1 MQIEI
6 QTIQDGSVPYANPTH
21 IKSSWEAKKR
31 LEKLLSVEALK
42 KIFKYVE

>member
-6 QTIQDGSVPYANPTH
+6 QTIQDGSIPYANPTH

-31 LEKLLSVEALK
+31 LSSLLSKE
-42 KIFKYVE
+42 KYNNVFRIIE